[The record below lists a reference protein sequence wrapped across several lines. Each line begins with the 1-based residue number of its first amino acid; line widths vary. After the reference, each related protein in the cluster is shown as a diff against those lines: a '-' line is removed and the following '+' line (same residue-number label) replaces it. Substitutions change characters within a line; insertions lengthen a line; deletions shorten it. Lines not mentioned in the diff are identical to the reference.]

1 MYDQYCLFFGLT
13 LIFHKESISLFAAY
27 KDSQKI
33 YLRST
38 ERSFRTLAMPMLRI
52 NRLKKGLKF
61 CANVRNLKTTQNT
74 QLCVIKPSPTYFTF
88 LLLLQSFNNVYWKV
102 KVHEH
107 IETILLGH
115 ASMFFN
121 FLCRRTFILITTQ
134 NFQLLIRFRN
144 SNFGFITEF
153 S

>member
-88 LLLLQSFNNVYWKV
+88 YCYSKVSTMCTGKSKFMSTLRLSFLVTQV
-102 KVHEH
+102 CFSTFFVDVH
-107 IETILLGH
+107 L
-115 ASMFFN
+115 F
-121 FLCRRTFILITTQ
+121 
-134 NFQLLIRFRN
+134 
-144 SNFGFITEF
+144 
-153 S
+153 